1 MMGKGEKLLELAE
14 IRSCRFVRRI
24 NRFTAE
30 VLVGGKRRKA
40 SLNNTGRLEELLE
53 PGRVV
58 YCMPGG
64 GRLPLRLF
72 AVGESGSGSVI
83 DTRLQAAAFEMAMS
97 RGLLPRLS
105 GYRVARRNVR
115 MGRSVIDYE
124 LDGERKILLELKSA
138 VLRRGGLASYPDCP
152 TERGRRQVQDL
163 IEWIRS
169 GGAGMLFFVT
179 SLRDVRGI
187 TLNAEADPELRDLV
201 EKAARAGLRLGGMNI
216 SFRPSDSGILLEDPD
231 IPVLL

>member
-1 MMGKGEKLLELAE
+1 MGKGERLFELVE
-14 IRSCRFVRRI
+14 VSSCTFVRRI

-30 VLVGGKRRKA
+30 VLAGGERKEA

-53 PGRVV
+53 PGKVV

-72 AVGESGSGSVI
+72 AVEESGSGSVI
-83 DTRLQAAAFEMAMS
+83 DTRLQAAAFEVAIS
-97 RGLLPRLS
+97 CGLLPRLL
-105 GYRVARRNVR
+105 GYRLARRNVR
-115 MGRSVIDYE
+115 MGSSVMDYE

-169 GGAGMLFFVT
+169 GGASMLFFVT
-179 SLRDVRGI
+179 SLRGVRGI
-187 TLNAEADPELRDLV
+187 TLNAEADPELRELV
-201 EKAARAGLRLGGMNI
+201 GKAARAGLRLGGMNI
-216 SFRPSDSGILLEDPD
+216 SFRPSDSSILLEDPD
-231 IPVLL
+231 LSVLL